1 MKIDHFRNEFVEF
14 VPDKLED
21 GVLYISMPYRTV
33 AHLCACGCGKEVVTP
48 LSPTDWQL
56 SFNGAVTLSPSI
68 GNWNFP
74 CRAHY
79 FIRGGNV
86 RWAGDMSSEQIERG
100 RALSSSA
107 KERFYG
113 APSQPESVATAPLS
127 TQPSTPTPTPTPTSG
142 LWEWIK
148 SRFR

>member
-79 FIRGGNV
+79 FIRGGSV
-86 RWAGDMSSEQIERG
+86 RWAGDMSSEQIGRG

-107 KERFYG
+107 KEQFYG
-113 APSQPESVATAPLS
+113 VQAQPEPKGREPAT
-127 TQPSTPTPTPTPTSG
+127 TQHHSPIATSG
-142 LWEWIK
+142 LWGWIR
-148 SRFR
+148 SRFKL

>member
-1 MKIDHFRNEFVEF
+1 M
-14 VPDKLED
+14 
-21 GVLYISMPYRTV
+21 SYRTV
-33 AHLCACGCGKEVVTP
+33 VHLCACGCRKEVVTP
-48 LSPTDWQL
+48 LSPTDWVL

-68 GNWNFP
+68 GNWSFP

-86 RWAGDMSSEQIERG
+86 RWAGDMSTEQIERG

-113 APSQPESVATAPLS
+113 AQSQSESKATTSLSSQPS
-127 TQPSTPTPTPTPTSG
+127 TPTPTPTPTPTSG

-148 SRFR
+148 SRFKQ

>member
-1 MKIDHFRNEFVEF
+1 MSTERFRNVFVEYI
-14 VPDKLED
+14 PDKLDD

-48 LSPTDWQL
+48 LSPTDWVL
-56 SFNGAVTLSPSI
+56 SFNGEVTLSPSI
-68 GNWNFP
+68 GNWSFP

-86 RWAGDMSSEQIERG
+86 RWAGDMSSEQIDRG
-100 RALSSSA
+100 RSLSSAA

-113 APSQPESVATAPLS
+113 AQALLESKAKAPSAPQPH
-127 TQPSTPTPTPTPTSG
+127 TQPPASG
-142 LWEWIK
+142 LWEWFK
-148 SRFR
+148 SRFKP

>member
-14 VPDKLED
+14 VPDKLEE
-21 GVLYISMPYRTV
+21 GVLYISMRYRTV
-33 AHLCACGCGKEVVTP
+33 AHLCACGCRKEVVTP
-48 LSPTDWQL
+48 LSPTDWVL

-79 FIRGGNV
+79 FIRGGRV
-86 RWAGDMSSEQIERG
+86 RWAGEMSSEQIERG

-113 APSQPESVATAPLS
+113 AQAQPEPKRREPAT
-127 TQPSTPTPTPTPTSG
+127 TQPKSPVATSG
-142 LWEWIK
+142 LWGWIR
-148 SRFR
+148 SRIKL